1 MFNYCC
7 VMCGSKDEWC
17 HQSLCSNCLE
27 LKKVI
32 DLYGIQKV
40 LNTTKSIYVREAEPI
55 EKRTSA
61 IITRSKK
68 LELKATA

>member
-17 HQSLCSNCLE
+17 HDSLCSNCLE

-40 LNTTKSIYVREAEPI
+40 LNTTKCIYVREAEPI
-55 EKRTSA
+55 EKRTAA

>member
-1 MFNYCC
+1 MFNYNC
-7 VMCGSKDEWC
+7 VLCGNKDEWC
-17 HQSLCSNCLE
+17 HESLCSNCLE

-55 EKRTSA
+55 EKRTAA

>member
-68 LELKATA
+68 LDLKATA